1 MIVQMNKI
9 LKVANSIDAYC
20 KFIKRNRL
28 IKEFLTNFSKI
39 LIYKTFTSLI
49 LTIITIITARTVTPS
64 EFGQIGIINNIAYL
78 LFVPMILGVHSSMYK
93 FLPISKETERNELI
107 FLSIVGSSLSIS
119 LFVLIFLGVFP
130 FFIRELNITD
140 YLWKIGIIMT
150 VLVSSNVL
158 SESYLRGQKLFGEI
172 CKYRLIASI
181 VNLILILLFYF
192 GFHRK
197 SMHYFFK
204 SLAASQILF
213 TILAMFR
220 IRVKMLTKANWTSV
234 KKVYQY
240 GINTSIS
247 MFLGGLIFVSDLFF
261 VNYFCSPEEVGLY
274 NAYQGFIKNIFSVL
288 FYEVFMVV
296 FLPVI
301 AESNYNQLVKRK
313 VQVYL
318 PVVMIMIITC
328 SSLAIIFFIKL
339 FGHNYQ
345 LNYPY
350 VALSSISIALYAIY
364 QIKLSIYNMEG
375 DKSALMTGITL
386 LINLP
391 FLLFL
396 QFIATKYWGMT
407 GALVSVVFT
416 NLLLIVGMETSFRY
430 LFFCGKDNINN

>member
-9 LKVANSIDAYC
+9 LKVTNSIDAYC
-20 KFIKRNRL
+20 QFIKRNQL
-28 IKEFLTNFSKI
+28 IKEFLTNFSKV
-39 LIYKTFTSLI
+39 LIYKIITSLF
-49 LTIITIITARTVTPS
+49 LAIITIITARTVTPT
-64 EFGQIGIINNIAYL
+64 EFGQVGIINNIAYL
-78 LFVPMILGVHSSMYK
+78 LFIPMILGVHSSMYK
-93 FLPISKETERNELI
+93 FLPISNETERNELI
-107 FLSIVGSSLSIS
+107 FLSILGSSLSIL
-119 LFVLIFLGVFP
+119 LFVLLFLCVFP
-130 FFIRELNITD
+130 YFIGKLNITN
-140 YLWKIGIIMT
+140 YLWQTGIIMT
-150 VLVSSNVL
+150 VIVSSNIL

-172 CKYRLIASI
+172 CKYRLVAAVINLLMI
-181 VNLILILLFYF
+181 VLFYI
-192 GFHRK
+192 GLKQK
-197 SMHYFFK
+197 SLDYYFL

-220 IRVKMLTKANWTSV
+220 VRVRMLTNVDWTSI

-240 GINTSIS
+240 GINSSIS
-247 MFLGGLIFVSDLFF
+247 MFLGGFIFVSDLFF
-261 VNYFCSPEEVGLY
+261 VNYFCSPMEVGLY
-274 NAYQGFIKNIFSVL
+274 NAYQGFIKNIFSIL

-318 PVVMIMIITC
+318 PVIMIMLITC

-350 VALSSISIALYAIY
+350 ATLSSISIALYAIY

-391 FLLFL
+391 FILSL
-396 QFIATKYWGMT
+396 QFAATKYWGIT

-416 NLLLIVGMETSFRY
+416 NLILIVGMEISFR
-430 LFFCGKDNINN
+430 FFSFGPKIIND